1 MKNKIRGVSKN
12 SFLDRIDEVKK
23 LSKFDKWNDIN
34 EIISHFLENGVP
46 FPYLYPTNSENGII
60 LEWDADDYY
69 ISLEFEGCTH
79 LDISNSKLD
88 KSINISIKDAKNAKD
103 VLIGNLKNLGLL

>member
-23 LSKFDKWNDIN
+23 LSKFDKWDDVN
-34 EIISHFLENGVP
+34 EFVPYFLENGVP

-69 ISLEFEGCTH
+69 ISLEFEECTH
-79 LDISNSKLD
+79 LDISNCKLG
-88 KSINISIKDAKNAKD
+88 KCINISIKDAKDAKY